1 MTSEQLTPELI
12 RLWYNQSTG
21 EWEEKE
27 ASSAQQ
33 NGVILEYLR
42 SEETGELESVI
53 LNVSPGMLTTTRG
66 FRFNINVF
74 RGDGYSETQI
84 FTFDIKL
91 KENE

>member
-1 MTSEQLTPELI
+1 
-12 RLWYNQSTG
+12 
-21 EWEEKE
+21 
-27 ASSAQQ
+27 
-33 NGVILEYLR
+33 
-42 SEETGELESVI
+42 LESVI